1 MKQRLTRLPTQ
12 VLAAVTMTWL
22 LATALVAGTTGRL
35 SRHRRD
41 RGAITLE
48 QAILAGVLATAAVAL
63 GVVIVNAINTHSANI
78 R

>member
-1 MKQRLTRLPTQ
+1 MKQRLTPLPTQ
-12 VLAAVTMTWL
+12 VLTAVTMTCL
-22 LATALVAGTTGRL
+22 LATALVAGTTARL
-35 SRHRRD
+35 NRHRRD

>member
-1 MKQRLTRLPTQ
+1 MQQRLTRGAGQ

-22 LATALVAGTTGRL
+22 FASALACTAGRWN
-35 SRHRRD
+35 RHRRD

-63 GVVIVNAINTHSANI
+63 GVVIVNAINSHSANI